1 MSKKSIKDYFDVAQV
16 ESHGP
21 NHADDNPPKQVHV
34 WRCINKNFARNL
46 LLANG
51 CSIFFSVT
59 NFYKKGASPCAG
71 KYSCTSSKKNVL
83 KAFFDITFYCKQS
96 CKLTVMY

>member
-51 CSIFFSVT
+51 CSIFFFS
-59 NFYKKGASPCAG
+59 NKFLQKRRLALCWKIFLYQ
-71 KYSCTSSKKNVL
+71 L
-83 KAFFDITFYCKQS
+83 KEERFKSFF
-96 CKLTVMY
+96 